1 MFIFRLFGLT
11 FLSDDVRKFKYLKI
25 FRFVNLSWIVINL
38 AIFVFLI
45 ISPSTQIF
53 SRNYLRMSQIIE
65 IANYIFALTA
75 NFVILIHS
83 QMVRRK
89 NEIWYEKLH
98 QLDQHLIDKYRV
110 EINHATLGWWNFWKV
125 LITSIISVACF
136 AINMKYALLDYNNFH
151 PLLYVHNYF
160 LKTIINLRYV
170 QNLIRIDFIK
180 HHILAFHDAIRKVG
194 EHNIVEWKIVLVL
207 DTHNRKHQNPVRKID
222 DSNDI
227 LMFKRFYA
235 TLFESMKLLE
245 NCFGWSLLA
254 MISFT
259 FIDLTSNLYW
269 LIIALL
275 KLDPKIHLIDCLFEI
290 IPSVVTISCLIYSSF
305 DASRKA
311 KEVINSISKLYT
323 NTTSCYNQLIKEFLM
338 QVQHERIEMSAND
351 FFIVDFQLFTA
362 VSLHKKMKS
371 TDLIID
377 CVAWSAQL

>member
-338 QVQHERIEMSAND
+338 QVQHERIEISAND
-351 FFIVDFQLFTA
+351 FFIVDFQLLTA
-362 VSLHKKMKS
+362 VSLHKKRS
-371 TDLIID
+371 QPI
-377 CVAWSAQL
+377 W